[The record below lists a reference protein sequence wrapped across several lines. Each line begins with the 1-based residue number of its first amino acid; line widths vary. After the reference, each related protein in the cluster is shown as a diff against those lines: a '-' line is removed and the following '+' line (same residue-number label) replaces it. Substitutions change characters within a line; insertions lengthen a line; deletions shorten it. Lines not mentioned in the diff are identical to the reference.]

1 MVVFAELNYFILNTI
16 LIEFYLI
23 LNRKIHLIENYYI
36 FLM

>member
-1 MVVFAELNYFILNTI
+1 MVVFAELNYFILNKI
-16 LIEFYLI
+16 WIEFYLI